1 MGTRALT
8 ESPHVRRQPMSRKSV
23 LAVLAV
29 ASVTAIVIA
38 SSPQF
43 HDKNTTVQTFVT
55 DVNSPNFG
63 SVTVCFKASGLD
75 STVDV
80 APVTLAAGAG
90 SNATARCRNNGG
102 NCPEAA
108 NKFDI
113 SALSVTEN
121 FPIRNGQTTGCI
133 TLSVPVP
140 ADFCP
145 SQTGTNGQTPVLI
158 AVDYENLTLTLGPI
172 PGGDGHPAITLTR
185 NFGTLAAGDPNSCPA
200 P

>member
-1 MGTRALT
+1 
-8 ESPHVRRQPMSRKSV
+8 MSRKSV
-23 LAVLAV
+23 LAMVTV
-29 ASVTAIVIA
+29 ASITAVLIA
-38 SSPQF
+38 ASPQW
-43 HDKNTTVQTFVT
+43 HDKATGVQTFVT
-55 DVNSPNFG
+55 DVNSANFG

-75 STVDV
+75 DALGL

-108 NKFDI
+108 NKFDT
-113 SALSVTEN
+113 SGLSVTEN

-133 TLSVPVP
+133 TLAVPVP
-140 ADFCP
+140 SDFCP
-145 SQTGTNGQTPVLI
+145 SQQGTNGQTPVLV

-172 PGGDGHPAITLTR
+172 PAGDGHPSSITKSL
-185 NFGTLAAGDPNSCPA
+185 GTLAAGDPNSCPA